1 MGEMM
6 LPMYALIAF
15 MLVAAVVAVETR
27 DLLSSV
33 LCLGAVGFGLALVD
47 LVLKAPDL
55 ALTQVVV
62 EIFAVV
68 LLIRTV
74 VARQDTTEESI
85 SDTPHVAFIGAT
97 VLAIVIA
104 CFVCF
109 QQLQPFGQPSMA
121 MGEAYLR
128 NWELAGAKNQVTAVL
143 LDFRG
148 YDTLGEATVIFAAVV
163 GCYTLLRTRGIRQD
177 ARNDSDS

>member
-1 MGEMM
+1 MGEVIWPLYGLM
-6 LPMYALIAF
+6 AF
-15 MLVAAVVAVETR
+15 MLIAAVIAVETR

-33 LCLGAVGFGLALVD
+33 LCLGAVGFGLAVVD
-47 LVLKAPDL
+47 LLLKAPDL

-74 VARQDTTEESI
+74 VAREDTTEEFL
-85 SDTPHVAFIGAT
+85 SDTPYVALVGGML
-97 VLAIVIA
+97 LAIVVA

-109 QQLQPFGQPSMA
+109 QDLAPFSRPLMT

-128 NWELAGAKNQVTAVL
+128 SGKFTGATNQVTAVL
-143 LDFRG
+143 LDFRA
-148 YDTLGEATVIFAAVV
+148 YDTLGEATVIFAAII
-163 GCYTLLRTRGIRQD
+163 GCYALLRTRGEK
-177 ARNDSDS
+177 